1 MFFPSSTLFHLARPF
16 VQHTRQPSASFY
28 LAHSTVR
35 YTRSFQ
41 RTTLYPVRL
50 PFLMHL
56 SVQLAF
62 SCKASLIPAHVF
74 DSACFF
80 IQRGFHF
87 SAPANPMH
95 PPRTMHPLR
104 TARLFISH
112 PCFTWHAR
120 FYIARP
126 LFRPAHLPI
135 QCTPVK

>member
-35 YTRSFQ
+35 YTHSFQ

-62 SCKASLIPAHVF
+62 SCSAASIPAHLF
-74 DSACFF
+74 GSSCFF
-80 IQRGFHF
+80 MQRSFHS

-95 PPRTMHPLR
+95 PPRTTHPLH
-104 TARLFISH
+104 TARFFIQHAFH
-112 PCFTWHAR
+112 P
-120 FYIARP
+120 
-126 LFRPAHLPI
+126 HLRSPRTFI
-135 QCTPVK
+135 LHPGKVNWV